1 MQNRA
6 RSGGRNRQFFNIPE
20 AYDLN
25 STNDVVINSV
35 VAWSFYP
42 KLLTREGKGWRNV
55 SNNQSVALHPTSIN
69 KHADPAIKWL
79 SYYHIMQARNR
90 NLNAHE
96 TSAVDDFAIAL
107 LCGEAEFKVCFH
119 LHPLRSSITKTRT
132 NVHFLDVLRCHL
144 HRC

>member
-1 MQNRA
+1 
-6 RSGGRNRQFFNIPE
+6 
-20 AYDLN
+20 
-25 STNDVVINSV
+25 VINSV

-42 KLLTREGKGWRNV
+42 KLLIREGKGWRSV
-55 SNNQSVALHPTSIN
+55 ANNQAVSLHPTSIN

-107 LCGEAEFKVCFH
+107 LCGEAEFKVRDLAVAIVIDLTSIHFH
-119 LHPLRSSITKTRT
+119 LLFTFPSS
-132 NVHFLDVLRCHL
+132 NL
-144 HRC
+144 

>member
-1 MQNRA
+1 M
-6 RSGGRNRQFFNIPE
+6 IPE
-20 AYDLN
+20 EHDLN
-25 STNDVVINSV
+25 SNNDVIINSV

-55 SNNQSVALHPTSIN
+55 ANNQSVALHPTSIN
-69 KHADPAIKWL
+69 KHADSTIKWL

-107 LCGEAEFKVCFH
+107 LCGEAEFKV
-119 LHPLRSSITKTRT
+119 RSSTIRASKCPSEIVT
-132 NVHFLDVLRCHL
+132 NSSI
-144 HRC
+144 